1 MIDKEVFRKT
11 ESRLYRHFKQ
21 AKLIEKL
28 KHKIVIMWK
37 QMEQIERDI
46 KETNVTVETGLNMG
60 IDYSREKIQTSP
72 SGTGYAEQQ
81 IILEIGK
88 LEREL
93 LYKKKKIL
101 KLNARIRELEEQ
113 TQDMQYNLSTLS
125 EEAKIFVEWKYGEE
139 KSVEWIANEMYG
151 GARATAYRKRE
162 ELVENIAQ
170 WCNFTK

>member
-46 KETNVTVETGLNMG
+46 RETNVTVETGLNMG
-60 IDYSREKIQTSP
+60 IDYSREKIQTSS

-125 EEAKIFVEWKYGEE
+125 EEAKY
-139 KSVEWIANEMYG
+139 
-151 GARATAYRKRE
+151 
-162 ELVENIAQ
+162 L
-170 WCNFTK
+170 